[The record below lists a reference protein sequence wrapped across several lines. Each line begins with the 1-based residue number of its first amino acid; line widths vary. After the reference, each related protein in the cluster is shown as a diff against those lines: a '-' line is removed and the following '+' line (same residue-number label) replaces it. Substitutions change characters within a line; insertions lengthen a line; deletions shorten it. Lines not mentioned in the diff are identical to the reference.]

1 MKAEGVCEGESNCLK
16 YLKRRV
22 KQKIGKKINKYLK
35 KGGGRG
41 GKLDQKVGVLKM
53 ADWDPLTNYGQKDE
67 QLTHK
72 FLLATAEGA
81 IIIRRRR
88 SKKAS
93 LYSSL

>member
-22 KQKIGKKINKYLK
+22 KQKIGKKINKDLK
-35 KGGGRG
+35 NGG
-41 GKLDQKVGVLKM
+41 GKLDQGVGVLKR
-53 ADWDPLTNYGQKDE
+53 AGWYPLTKYGQKDG
-67 QLTHK
+67 QLTHR
-72 FLLATAEGA
+72 FLVATAEGA
-81 IIIRRRR
+81 IIRRRRR